1 MQSKIKVI
9 LRNPLQHTDQLDYT
23 IVAQDH
29 KLADDW
35 VVALKQLLNA
45 GNSLEKNFCFLG
57 FPHSQRNLEFL
68 CDELNANVKTINEFN
83 ARGIWQAN
91 SLEPYIIEEYFAPD
105 TVRFGTEYATGET
118 AVGNSFDPSLKLGLR
133 TKHVIMN
140 QLHNHFERLQGTVW
154 NISAYY
160 HTADYSTKY
169 AIRQLNNICHELE
182 NLLLS
187 QRKLVTAPDW
197 VRPSQI
203 TTFLQAPRYNL
214 ESEHKQLFARN
225 GYDRVL
231 GGVYMHWT
239 QIGKTLYEVF
249 RDEGAPILNVGA
261 DPTDIT
267 VGSGATC
274 EAITSLKFYSGEF
287 DVEWGNSV
295 VQGSDHHWH
304 DHEMQQFYAW
314 LTDNRIDVANPDLGL
329 GYLPLGQ
336 VDLIGSFGTA
346 DSMSIWQTLGQ
357 YLDIYGIEVDGVA
370 QTFDYCWSDPG
381 YQQQQINR
389 LKPGYDYHLRNA
401 KCSG

>member
-1 MQSKIKVI
+1 MQSKIKII
-9 LRNPLQHTDQLDYT
+9 LRNPLKHRDQLDYT
-23 IVAQDH
+23 INTQDH
-29 KLADDW
+29 KLAADW
-35 VVALKQLLNA
+35 CAALQNLLTA
-45 GNSLEKNFCFLG
+45 GHSLEKNFCFLG

-68 CDELNANVKTINEFN
+68 CNDLNSNIKIINEFG
-83 ARGIWQAN
+83 ATGVWQAHR
-91 SLEPYIIEEYFAPD
+91 LEPYVIEEYFTPD
-105 TVRFGTEYATGET
+105 TVRFGPEYATGET
-118 AVGNSFDPSLKLGLR
+118 AVGDSYDPSLKLGLR

-154 NISAYY
+154 NISPYY
-160 HTADYSTKY
+160 HTADYNTKY

-187 QRKLVTAPDW
+187 QRKLVTAPEW

-203 TTFLQAPRYNL
+203 TTFLQATRYDL
-214 ESEHKQLFARN
+214 ESDHKKLFAVN

-249 RDEGAPILNVGA
+249 RDEGAPDLNTGA
-261 DPTDIT
+261 DPTDIS

-295 VQGSDHHWH
+295 VKGGSHHWH
-304 DHEMQQFYAW
+304 DHELKKFYTW
-314 LTDNRIDVANPDLGL
+314 LANHNIDADNIDLSL

-336 VDLIGSFGTA
+336 VDLVGSFGT
-346 DSMSIWQTLGQ
+346 SESLTIWETLGQ
-357 YLDIYGIEVDGVA
+357 YLDIYRIEVDGVS

-381 YQQQQINR
+381 YQQQQIDQ
-389 LKPGYDYHLRNA
+389 LKPGYDYHLRTS
-401 KCSG
+401 K

>member
-9 LRNPLQHTDQLDYT
+9 LRNPFKHTDQLDYT

-29 KLADDW
+29 KLAQDW
-35 VVALKQLLNA
+35 CRALQSLLTA

-68 CDELNANVKTINEFN
+68 CNELNANVKIINEFN
-83 ARGIWQAN
+83 TTGTWQAN
-91 SLEPYIIEEYFAPD
+91 SLAPYIIEEYFTSD

-133 TKHVIMN
+133 TKHAIMN

-154 NISAYY
+154 NTSAYY
-160 HTADYSTKY
+160 HTADYHTKY

-203 TTFLQAPRYNL
+203 TTFLQAPRYDL
-214 ESEHKQLFARN
+214 EPDHKNLFAVN

-249 RDEGAPILNVGA
+249 RDEGAPNLNTGA

-304 DHEMQQFYAW
+304 DHEIDQFYTW
-314 LTDNRIDVANPDLGL
+314 LTDNQIDVANPDLSL

-336 VDLIGSFGTA
+336 VDLAGSFGTA
-346 DSMSIWQTLGQ
+346 DSMTIWETLGQ
-357 YLDIYGIEVDGVA
+357 YLDIYRIEVDGVA
-370 QTFDYCWSDPG
+370 QTFDYCWTDAD
-381 YQQQQINR
+381 YKQQQIDQLR
-389 LKPGYDYHLRNA
+389 PGYDYQLRNV
-401 KCSG
+401 K

>member
-9 LRNPLQHTDQLDYT
+9 LRNPFKHTDQLDYT

-29 KLADDW
+29 KLAQDW
-35 VVALKQLLNA
+35 YRALQSLLTA

-68 CDELNANVKTINEFN
+68 CNQLNANVKIINEFN
-83 ARGIWQAN
+83 TTGIWQAN
-91 SLEPYIIEEYFAPD
+91 SLAPYIIEEYFTPD

-133 TKHVIMN
+133 TKHAIMN

-154 NISAYY
+154 NTSAYY
-160 HTADYSTKY
+160 HTADYHTKY

-203 TTFLQAPRYNL
+203 TTFLQAPRYDL
-214 ESEHKQLFARN
+214 ESDHKKLFAVN

-249 RDEGAPILNVGA
+249 RDEGAPDLNIGA

-287 DVEWGNSV
+287 DIEWGNSV

-304 DHEMQQFYAW
+304 DHEIDQFYTW
-314 LTDNRIDVANPDLGL
+314 LTDNSIDVTNPDLSL

-336 VDLIGSFGTA
+336 VDLTGSFGTA
-346 DSMSIWQTLGQ
+346 DSMIIWETLGQ
-357 YLDIYGIEVDGVA
+357 YLDIYRIEVDGVA
-370 QTFDYCWSDPG
+370 QTFDYCWTDAD
-381 YQQQQINR
+381 YKQQQIDQLR
-389 LKPGYDYHLRNA
+389 PGYDYQLRNV
-401 KCSG
+401 K